1 LGRTS
6 GVVDPTAP
14 AVLKLPSVK
23 KWPLSPALEDGT
35 LLDSTNSG
43 ATRPEPLVDC
53 YTLIES
59 ARRHLDMS
67 EEELRIAHWGC
78 GGETG
83 ADELSAFLAG
93 ERALPDSEYNTLAA
107 AINDRLIEANS
118 LPSVP
123 YSDDG
128 D

>member
-1 LGRTS
+1 
-6 GVVDPTAP
+6 
-14 AVLKLPSVK
+14 
-23 KWPLSPALEDGT
+23 
-35 LLDSTNSG
+35 
-43 ATRPEPLVDC
+43 
-53 YTLIES
+53 
-59 ARRHLDMS
+59 MS

-78 GGETG
+78 GGDAG

-93 ERALPDSEYNTLAA
+93 EQPLTDSEYNTLAA

-118 LPSVP
+118 VASVP